1 MKEKRSQKQLAAR
14 ALACGASLMLLAALR
29 PATARAVG
37 PSAVAPYSFSTFAM
51 SENGYSKPDS
61 ITFSRSN
68 IFVGYGNGGNAD
80 GSGGAMS
87 TIVKYK
93 MDGTVVKTYT
103 VVGHNDGLRY
113 NAQTGDLWAVQ
124 NEDANAT
131 LSRENQLKK
140 EYILRLERNKEE
152 QELEIRRKLKFVKP
166 SEKVFMKRPE

>member
-1 MKEKRSQKQLAAR
+1 MTSAARCRATSVTYLSVRPNIRPNQSGRKRIVKEKRSQKQLAAR

-51 SENGYSKPDS
+51 SENGYSQPDS

-68 IFVGYGNGGNAD
+68 IFVGYGNGGNPD

-93 MDGTVVKTYT
+93 MDGTVVKTC
-103 VVGHNDGLRY
+103 
-113 NAQTGDLWAVQ
+113 
-124 NEDANAT
+124 
-131 LSRENQLKK
+131 
-140 EYILRLERNKEE
+140 
-152 QELEIRRKLKFVKP
+152 
-166 SEKVFMKRPE
+166 